1 MLIYPFLLQASSKGN
16 RSNLQPLGFRCPRTV
31 TNAAQHI
38 CKPQPCYNIKGCH
51 PCCVGEEG
59 MNLSICLSPI
69 CPTSRL
75 AFAKGFPR
83 VFHSPEMVYLPVPT
97 ALSLPKKSSSHAQKR
112 FLCSFSEGMS
122 PMVTWLGG
130 VQAPP
135 FMRHTSPSLPN
146 TSRLQRTC
154 TSRHHWTP
162 GRPHCQW
169 AETHLTR

>member
-16 RSNLQPLGFRCPRTV
+16 RSNLQSLGFRCPRTV

-51 PCCVGEEG
+51 PRCVGEEG

-75 AFAKGFPR
+75 AFTKGFPK

-130 VQAPP
+130 VQAPHSCATP
-135 FMRHTSPSLPN
+135 PQACPTRPGCRERVPRGITGPQEDPTASGQ
-146 TSRLQRTC
+146 RLT
-154 TSRHHWTP
+154 
-162 GRPHCQW
+162 
-169 AETHLTR
+169 